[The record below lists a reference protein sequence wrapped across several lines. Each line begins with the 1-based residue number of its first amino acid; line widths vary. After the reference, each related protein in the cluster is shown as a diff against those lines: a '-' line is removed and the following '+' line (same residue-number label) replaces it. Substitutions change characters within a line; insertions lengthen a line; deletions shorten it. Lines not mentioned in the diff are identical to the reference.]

1 MRTLYR
7 SLPLLIVFV
16 VMLTISGL
24 GQKGVDT
31 QTEKIKQTSNP
42 TTSRSTDA
50 TRSFD
55 WGKGKTKVREPLPNP
70 YKLTGRRD
78 VLVSTIVDVLKDRK
92 VVVDEAASRFKDG
105 IIITQPYVMAKGAVI
120 AQNELG
126 RYAVLLDPRAAWTRG
141 QLTYT
146 IEVQSIDGVHNNISI
161 NVKVEGR
168 SGNGIMPEWISL
180 RSSGLAEDELMSKIV
195 EAVTGVSPE
204 PTQDTGN

>member
-1 MRTLYR
+1 
-7 SLPLLIVFV
+7 
-16 VMLTISGL
+16 
-24 GQKGVDT
+24 
-31 QTEKIKQTSNP
+31 
-42 TTSRSTDA
+42 
-50 TRSFD
+50 
-55 WGKGKTKVREPLPNP
+55 
-70 YKLTGRRD
+70 
-78 VLVSTIVDVLKDRK
+78 LKDRK

-105 IIITQPYVMAKGAVI
+105 IIITQPYVVAKGAVI

-126 RYAVLLDPRAAWTRG
+126 RYAVLLDPNAAWTRG

-146 IEVQSIDGVHNNISI
+146 IEVQSIDGVHNNVSV

-204 PTQDTGN
+204 PEQDAGN